1 MHPAASVSQLKLPD
15 VTSRV
20 RVVSSPVRV
29 VLSATEAVKGV
40 SKLEGE
46 LSYDDDSTCEEKYDG
61 GDKYE
66 LQMARAEVQK
76 LTIAMPIIPSRF

>member
-29 VLSATEAVKGV
+29 VLSAPEAVKGV

-46 LSYDDDSTCEEKYDG
+46 LSYDDDSTHEERY
-61 GDKYE
+61 
-66 LQMARAEVQK
+66 VQ
-76 LTIAMPIIPSRF
+76 